1 MNRTAV
7 CCWAILSAAVF
18 AGCQGLLE
26 RDARILVVPASM
38 PGKVAEAVRDLS
50 QKLLKAEPTH
60 LHRRL
65 KGHEGIDID
74 VWVLRSRWRWKGAG
88 DFQVVRGTVIC
99 LHPLLASKTYFLALG
114 RLLARQG
121 WDVVLM
127 DLRAHGRS
135 GGKYVTW
142 GAKEKYDVKR
152 AVDQLLAEGTISE
165 RIYVCGSSL
174 GGTVAIQYAAID
186 PRCRGVLALAPP
198 ASALRIGRRF
208 LPLLSRAAYE
218 AAWKRAGEIAG
229 FDPAEASAE
238 EAARKLTCPLRI
250 VHGWLD
256 LLVPY
261 RHSQDIIGA
270 AAGPKKLIPL
280 ILGGHVPEIGRS
292 AWVADQIARL
302 ETMEQAE

>member
-1 MNRTAV
+1 ML
-7 CCWAILSAAVF
+7 I
-18 AGCQGLLE
+18 
-26 RDARILVVPASM
+26 VPASM
-38 PGKVAEAVRDLS
+38 PGKFAEAVRGPGE
-50 QKLLKAEPTH
+50 KLVKTGRID

-65 KGHEGIDID
+65 KGYEGIDID
-74 VWVLRSRWRWKGAG
+74 VWVLHSRWRWKRAG
-88 DFQVVRGTVIC
+88 NFQVVRGTVVC
-99 LHPLLASKTYFLALG
+99 LHPLLASKTYFLNLG
-114 RLLARQG
+114 RLLAREG

-142 GAKEKYDVKR
+142 GAKEKYDVKL
-152 AVDQLLAEGTISE
+152 AVDQLLAEGVISE

-208 LPLLSRAAYE
+208 LPLLSRPAYE

-229 FDPAEASAE
+229 FDPAEASAV
-238 EAARKLTCPLRI
+238 AAAEKLTCPLRV

-256 LLVPY
+256 FLVPY
-261 RHSQDIIGA
+261 QHSRDIVQA
-270 AAGPKKLIPL
+270 AAGPKKLITL
-280 ILGGHVPEIGRS
+280 ILAGHVPEIGRS
-292 AWVADQIARL
+292 AWVAQQIARL
-302 ETMEQAE
+302 ETMVQTE